1 MIALSRF
8 FLFGSVYLVMLILST
23 IASFENEYFAMT
35 TFFITSLCLGGWIYY
50 LHYIAKDPS
59 KGLKEILYVVLFLTI
74 FTTIWA
80 CLGIY
85 MQSDF
90 FIYNTDQCSSI
101 SGSTLMPYQFLQDQ
115 FLFIKSA
122 NLILNPKLPM
132 PRSIARMLIMKRCLQ
147 KEQSRICVQIT
158 L

>member
-8 FLFGSVYLVMLILST
+8 FLFGSVYLVMLILSS
-23 IASFENEYFAMT
+23 IASEENEYFAMI
-35 TFFITSLCLGGWIYY
+35 TFLITGISIGGWLYY
-50 LHYIAKDPS
+50 LHKIAKEPS

-90 FIYNTDQCSSI
+90 FIHNAD
-101 SGSTLMPYQFLQDQ
+101 
-115 FLFIKSA
+115 
-122 NLILNPKLPM
+122 
-132 PRSIARMLIMKRCLQ
+132 
-147 KEQSRICVQIT
+147 
-158 L
+158 

>member
-50 LHYIAKDPS
+50 LHYIAKEPS

-90 FIYNTDQCSSI
+90 FIHNTD
-101 SGSTLMPYQFLQDQ
+101 
-115 FLFIKSA
+115 
-122 NLILNPKLPM
+122 
-132 PRSIARMLIMKRCLQ
+132 
-147 KEQSRICVQIT
+147 
-158 L
+158 

>member
-1 MIALSRF
+1 MLNILHDLVHEIYLFHHSKDMLQDDNMKWMFLLLLLSNEIHKMS
-8 FLFGSVYLVMLILST
+8 LDDT
-23 IASFENEYFAMT
+23 HENEYFAMI

-90 FIYNTDQCSSI
+90 FIHNTD
-101 SGSTLMPYQFLQDQ
+101 
-115 FLFIKSA
+115 
-122 NLILNPKLPM
+122 
-132 PRSIARMLIMKRCLQ
+132 
-147 KEQSRICVQIT
+147 
-158 L
+158 

>member
-8 FLFGSVYLVMLILST
+8 FLFGSVYLVMLILSS
-23 IASFENEYFAMT
+23 IASEENEYFAMITFLT
-35 TFFITSLCLGGWIYY
+35 TSISIGGWLYY
-50 LHYIAKDPS
+50 LHKIAKEPS

-74 FTTIWA
+74 FTTIWD

-122 NLILNPKLPM
+122 NLLPNPKLLM
-132 PRSIARMLIMKRCLQ
+132 LWSIARILIMKRYQLR
-147 KEQSRICVQIT
+147 EQSRICVQIT